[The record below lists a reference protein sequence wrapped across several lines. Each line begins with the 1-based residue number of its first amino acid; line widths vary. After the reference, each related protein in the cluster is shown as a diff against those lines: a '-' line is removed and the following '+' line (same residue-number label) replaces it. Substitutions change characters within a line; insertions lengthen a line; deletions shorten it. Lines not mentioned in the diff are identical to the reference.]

1 MEQQKQAP
9 TTSNLS
15 QIPNHPLVKKFQEF
29 SVKNLALSGVAVV
42 VVVLLGLGTG
52 WLLSGRN
59 QSLLGINVSTA
70 PGAKTGPNEA
80 GLADEKTFSDS
91 AEGTLVEGGINGEGT
106 YHLERSGGVSQNV
119 YLISTVINLQD
130 FVGKKVQVWGQTIS
144 GKKAGWLMDV
154 GKIKVV
160 Q

>member
-1 MEQQKQAP
+1 MEQQKPISGA
-9 TTSNLS
+9 SNLS
-15 QIPNHPLVKKFQEF
+15 QIPNHPILKKFQDF
-29 SVKNLALSGVAVV
+29 SVKNFALSGVAVI

-59 QSLLGINVSTA
+59 QGLLGLNVSTA
-70 PGAKTGPNEA
+70 PGAKSGANEA

-106 YHLERSGGVSQNV
+106 HHLERTGGASQNI
-119 YLISTVINLQD
+119 YLTSTVINLQD
-130 FVGKKVQVWGQTIS
+130 FVGKKVQIWGQTIS

-154 GKIKVV
+154 GKIKVI